1 MSAALSWEFFISR
14 GLRLKGH
21 QYTVGG
27 MHHPK
32 QASILYSETMAGDDV
47 TVRSKSVALSI
58 NLFC

>member
-1 MSAALSWEFFISR
+1 MSR

-32 QASILYSETMAGDDV
+32 QASILYSETLAGDDV
-47 TVRSKSVALSI
+47 TVHSKSVALSI